1 MMGFYL
7 PCFKPLSFLLTFQ
20 ATDVSFVEKLNSTY
34 RESPLYER
42 GRGFEPGFAIHH
54 YAGKIKYSAAGFLE
68 KNRDAL
74 PTNINRLFISSET
87 SLISILFT
95 ASISRTGTLTPQ
107 QRAKV
112 KVSQEKGSSRK
123 ISVGAQFRHSLA
135 VLMEK
140 MYLAEPHFIRCI
152 KPNSQNE
159 PGLLETQT
167 VLNQSLLC
175 TLCHILS
182 LDSMGRGR
190 WIRSPKKETFSLGL
204 SE

>member
-1 MMGFYL
+1 HI
-7 PCFKPLSFLLTFQ
+7 FLMEEQHYKEEGMEREAVPFSNNQATL

-54 YAGKIKYSAAGFLE
+54 YAG
-68 KNRDAL
+68 
-74 PTNINRLFISSET
+74 
-87 SLISILFT
+87 
-95 ASISRTGTLTPQ
+95 
-107 QRAKV
+107 KV

-167 VLNQSLLC
+167 VLNQ
-175 TLCHILS
+175 
-182 LDSMGRGR
+182 
-190 WIRSPKKETFSLGL
+190 
-204 SE
+204 